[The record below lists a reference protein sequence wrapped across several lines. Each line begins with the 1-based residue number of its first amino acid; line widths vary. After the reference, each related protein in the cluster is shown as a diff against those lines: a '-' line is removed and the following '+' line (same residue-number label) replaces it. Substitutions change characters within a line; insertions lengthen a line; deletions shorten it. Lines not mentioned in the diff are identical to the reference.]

1 MTVQARRMVD
11 FSESATTASGEEI
24 RAHVRAQLDRLVSA
38 LKAEGAGA
46 RLDAA

>member
-11 FSESATTASGEEI
+11 LSESATTASGEEI
-24 RAHVRAQLDRLVSA
+24 RAHVRAQLTRLVSG
-38 LKAEGAGA
+38 LKAEGA